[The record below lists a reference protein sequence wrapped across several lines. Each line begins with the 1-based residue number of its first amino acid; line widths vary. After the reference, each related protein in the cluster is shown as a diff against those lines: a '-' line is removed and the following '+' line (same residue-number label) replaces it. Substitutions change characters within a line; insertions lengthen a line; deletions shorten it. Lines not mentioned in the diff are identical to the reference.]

1 MGQRFVACDREQS
14 FLMPP
19 DVREW
24 LPPRHLAWFVID
36 AVAEM
41 DLEAFYAAYRVDGRS
56 RPPYDPAMM
65 VALLLYAY
73 ARGIR
78 SSRVIERACE
88 EDVAFRVLAAQQ
100 RPDHATIA
108 RFVERHQDAIAGL
121 FGEVLTLCARSG
133 LAKVGVI
140 AVDGTKVQA
149 NASRNENLDYEQ
161 LAREIVEEA
170 KAIDAAEDELYGEA
184 RGDELPQEFATAQGR
199 RGWLREAKQRLEA
212 ERAANPQPVPRSRP
226 KRVKEAKRRLEEE
239 LWSEVRANRAYEAY
253 RARGRMKDGRRF
265 GRPPDP
271 YQPPATRRVGS
282 MSPTPTHA
290 SSRACAG
297 SSRATTRRPSP
308 TSIRSCWPPRSR
320 PSAPTSG
327 TSSRCSTPPN
337 ANSHAAGV
345 NDAPGV
351 LLADAGYWHG
361 EQMQRI
367 VDRGIEV
374 LIPPDASRRDH
385 AAQLG
390 RRPLR
395 RDARAAG
402 QRARRRALPQTPADD
417 RARVRADEV
426 QPRPGPLPT
435 TRTRRRSHGMAT
447 DHRHP
452 QPPQAP
458 PPRSRPPEGHERVQG
473 HERSRA
479 TSAPRPRPAAPK
491 TSQRASA
498 RSSRPT
504 YATTSP

>member
-1 MGQRFVACDREQS
+1 MAQRFVACDREQS

-100 RPDHATIA
+100 RPDHATLA
-108 RFVERHQDAIAGL
+108 RFVERHQEAIAGL

-133 LAKVGVI
+133 LVKVGVI
-140 AVDGTKVQA
+140 AIDGTKVHA
-149 NASRNENLDYEQ
+149 NASREENVDYEQ

-170 KAIDAAEDELYGEA
+170 QAVDAAEDERYGAA
-184 RGDELPQEFATAQGR
+184 RGDELPPEFETAQGR

-226 KRVKEAKRRLEEE
+226 KRVREAQRRLEEE
-239 LWSEVRANRAYEAY
+239 LWTEVRANRAYEAY

-265 GRPPDP
+265 GRPADP
-271 YQPPATRRVGS
+271 YQPPAIPDGRINVTDPDSRVVKGLRGFLQGYNAQAV
-282 MSPTPTHA
+282 TTEHQVVLA
-290 SSRACAG
+290 AEIETAG
-297 SSRATTRRPSP
+297 GDFGHLEPMLDATQRELR
-308 TSIRSCWPPRSR
+308 
-320 PSAPTSG
+320 G
-327 TSSRCSTPPN
+327 
-337 ANSHAAGV
+337 AGV
-345 NDAPGV
+345 EDTPEV

-374 LIPPDASRRDH
+374 LIPPDT
-385 AAQLG
+385 G
-390 RRPLR
+390 RRR
-395 RDARAAG
+395 
-402 QRARRRALPQTPADD
+402 
-417 RARVRADEV
+417 
-426 QPRPGPLPT
+426 T
-435 TRTRRRSHGMAT
+435 TRRNWDGGRYDEMRRVLAT
-447 DHRHP
+447 DRGGELYRKRQPMIEPVFAQMKFNRGLDRFKRRGRGAVRTEWRLITATHNLLKLHRH
-452 QPPQAP
+452 ALA
-458 PPRSRPPEGHERVQG
+458 G
-473 HERSRA
+473 A
-479 TSAPRPRPAAPK
+479 
-491 TSQRASA
+491 
-498 RSSRPT
+498 
-504 YATTSP
+504 